1 MYIKIYDTHFFCYTC
16 IFEFMYAMAY
26 NFFDVALTVNT
37 TSACFVC
44 VYKLKTLGNIAKCA
58 ASDVTSGCAVH
69 LVRICWESVPVC
81 YL

>member
-1 MYIKIYDTHFFCYTC
+1 MTFKFCYTC

-58 ASDVTSGCAVH
+58 ASDV
-69 LVRICWESVPVC
+69 PVVV
-81 YL
+81 LSI